1 MFQNLLLTMSLSGS
15 TIMILYLL
23 SYPISKRFFP
33 LAWRYQILKVAVI
46 FYLIPFSE
54 CKYYVA
60 GILKHLVPD
69 LWKKIYSTP
78 DFRAE
83 YSIIVYGETLL
94 FSSNVYKV
102 ISILIICGCI
112 AIIIFSKSIIQNRR
126 EKDMYLTGSGKP
138 INQDLEEIF
147 SEIKRELNIKQHVRL
162 ICSEYCLS
170 PMTCGI
176 LFPIVWFPI
185 YKEDVDKASY
195 QYMIRHELMHI
206 KHHDILI
213 KYLSLLVIALH
224 WFNPLSFLLYYEI
237 SCIGEMCCDSNVLE
251 GQAEDACKEY
261 GELLLQIATRKTTS
275 DRKSLFM
282 NMASTKNSKII
293 QRRIR
298 EMTTK
303 KRNKTIL
310 SIASTIVI
318 CMAGAITSFAYEA
331 PRTLTV
337 SSTSE
342 FSLDNKFLDEKGNSD
357 QIFSS
362 RYFIDKAGIIS
373 EITEQNSPERVLCKH
388 DYSIPGTLRNHKKNS
403 DGSCVVTDYDALQC
417 SICGSVKA
425 GEVTYVGTYTKCP
438 H

>member
-1 MFQNLLLTMSLSGS
+1 MSLSGS

>member
-1 MFQNLLLTMSLSGS
+1 M
-15 TIMILYLL
+15 
-23 SYPISKRFFP
+23 
-33 LAWRYQILKVAVI
+33 AWRYQILKIAII

-60 GILKHLVPD
+60 GILKHLIPD

-126 EKDMYLTGSGKP
+126 EKKIYLTGSGKS
-138 INQDLEEIF
+138 INQDLDEIF

-251 GQAEDACKEY
+251 GQGEDARKEY
-261 GELLLQIATRKTTS
+261 GELLLQIATRKTTNN
-275 DRKSLFM
+275 RKSLFM

-293 QRRIR
+293 KRRIR

-310 SIASTIVI
+310 SITSTIAI
-318 CMAGAITSFAYEA
+318 CMAGAITSFAYE
-331 PRTLTV
+331 PPKTLTV
-337 SSTSE
+337 SSASE
-342 FSLDNKFLDEKGNSD
+342 FSLDNKFLNEKGNSD
-357 QIFSS
+357 EIFST

-417 SICGSVKA
+417 SICGSVLA
-425 GEVTYVGTYTKCP
+425 NEVISTTTYTKCP

>member
-33 LAWRYQILKVAVI
+33 LAWRYQILKVAGI

-331 PRTLTV
+331 PKTLTV
-337 SSTSE
+337 NSPNDFSLESKFGKQRE
-342 FSLDNKFLDEKGNSD
+342 FSDETLFDG
-357 QIFSS
+357 
-362 RYFIDKAGIIS
+362 YFIDSTGNIS
-373 EITEQNSPERVLCKH
+373 EIEEPNSTERVLCKH
-388 DYSIPGTLRNHKKNS
+388 DYSIDGFYSTHAKNS
-403 DGSCVVTDYDALQC
+403 SGGCTVKEYNATQC
-417 SICGSVKA
+417 SICGSVK
-425 GEVTYVGTYTKCP
+425 VGSLDAVITYTKCP

>member
-1 MFQNLLLTMSLSGS
+1 M
-15 TIMILYLL
+15 
-23 SYPISKRFFP
+23 
-33 LAWRYQILKVAVI
+33 AWRYQILKVAVI

-126 EKDMYLTGSGKP
+126 EKNIYLTGSGKP

-331 PRTLTV
+331 PRTVTTNITTDL
-337 SSTSE
+337 SLDSE
-342 FSLDNKFLDEKGNSD
+342 FSEEKENSSKI
-357 QIFSS
+357 IFD
-362 RYFIDKAGIIS
+362 RYFIDSTGIIS
-373 EITEQNSPERVLCKH
+373 EIEELNSFNKALCKH
-388 DYSIPGTLRNHKKNS
+388 DYSIPGTFRNHKKNS
-403 DGSCVVTDYDALQC
+403 DGSCTVTNYDALKC
-417 SICGSVKA
+417 SLCGSVLVN
-425 GEVTYVGTYTKCP
+425 EVISTTTYTKCP

>member
-1 MFQNLLLTMSLSGS
+1 M
-15 TIMILYLL
+15 
-23 SYPISKRFFP
+23 
-33 LAWRYQILKVAVI
+33 AWRYQILKVAVI

>member
-1 MFQNLLLTMSLSGS
+1 MLQNVLLTMSLSGS

-23 SYPISKRFFP
+23 SSPISKRFFP
-33 LAWRYQILKVAVI
+33 LAWRYQILKIAII

-60 GILKHLVPD
+60 GILKHLIPD

-126 EKDMYLTGSGKP
+126 EKKIYLTGSGKS
-138 INQDLEEIF
+138 INQDLDEIF

-213 KYLSLLVIALH
+213 KYLTLLVIALH

-251 GQAEDACKEY
+251 GQGEDARKEY
-261 GELLLQIATRKTTS
+261 GELLLQIATRKTTNN
-275 DRKSLFM
+275 RKSLFM

-293 QRRIR
+293 KRRIR

-310 SIASTIVI
+310 SITSTIAI
-318 CMAGAITSFAYEA
+318 CMAGAITSFAYE
-331 PRTLTV
+331 PPKTLTV
-337 SSTSE
+337 SSASE
-342 FSLDNKFLDEKGNSD
+342 FSLDNKFLNEKGNSD
-357 QIFSS
+357 EIFST

-425 GEVTYVGTYTKCP
+425 GDVIYVGTYTKCP

>member
-1 MFQNLLLTMSLSGS
+1 MSLSGS

-303 KRNKTIL
+303 KNKTIL

>member
-1 MFQNLLLTMSLSGS
+1 M
-15 TIMILYLL
+15 
-23 SYPISKRFFP
+23 
-33 LAWRYQILKVAVI
+33 AWRYQILKVAVI

-69 LWKKIYSTP
+69 LWKKIYSTS

-126 EKDMYLTGSGKP
+126 EKNIYLTGSGKP

-185 YKEDVDKASY
+185 YKKDVDKASY

-331 PRTLTV
+331 PRTVTTNITTDL
-337 SSTSE
+337 SLDSE
-342 FSLDNKFLDEKGNSD
+342 FSEEKENSSKI
-357 QIFSS
+357 IFD
-362 RYFIDKAGIIS
+362 RYFIDSTGIIS
-373 EITEQNSPERVLCKH
+373 EIEELNSFNKALCKH
-388 DYSIPGTLRNHKKNS
+388 DYSIPGTFRNHKKNS
-403 DGSCVVTDYDALQC
+403 DGSCTVTNYDALKC
-417 SICGSVKA
+417 SLCGSVLVN
-425 GEVTYVGTYTKCP
+425 EVISTTTYTKCP

>member
-1 MFQNLLLTMSLSGS
+1 M
-15 TIMILYLL
+15 
-23 SYPISKRFFP
+23 
-33 LAWRYQILKVAVI
+33 AWRYQILKVAVI

-162 ICSEYCLS
+162 ICSEYCVS

-331 PRTLTV
+331 PRTVTTNITTDL
-337 SSTSE
+337 
-342 FSLDNKFLDEKGNSD
+342 SLDN
-357 QIFSS
+357 
-362 RYFIDKAGIIS
+362 
-373 EITEQNSPERVLCKH
+373 
-388 DYSIPGTLRNHKKNS
+388 
-403 DGSCVVTDYDALQC
+403 
-417 SICGSVKA
+417 
-425 GEVTYVGTYTKCP
+425 
-438 H
+438 

>member
-1 MFQNLLLTMSLSGS
+1 
-15 TIMILYLL
+15 
-23 SYPISKRFFP
+23 
-33 LAWRYQILKVAVI
+33 
-46 FYLIPFSE
+46 
-54 CKYYVA
+54 
-60 GILKHLVPD
+60 
-69 LWKKIYSTP
+69 
-78 DFRAE
+78 
-83 YSIIVYGETLL
+83 
-94 FSSNVYKV
+94 
-102 ISILIICGCI
+102 
-112 AIIIFSKSIIQNRR
+112 
-126 EKDMYLTGSGKP
+126 
-138 INQDLEEIF
+138 
-147 SEIKRELNIKQHVRL
+147 
-162 ICSEYCLS
+162 
-170 PMTCGI
+170 MTCGI

-303 KRNKTIL
+303 KRNKTVL

-331 PRTLTV
+331 PRTVTTNITTDL
-337 SSTSE
+337 SLDSE
-342 FSLDNKFLDEKGNSD
+342 FSEEKENSSKI
-357 QIFSS
+357 IFD
-362 RYFIDKAGIIS
+362 RYFIDSTGIIS
-373 EITEQNSPERVLCKH
+373 EIEELNSFNKALCKH
-388 DYSIPGTLRNHKKNS
+388 DYSIPGTFKNHKKNS
-403 DGSCVVTDYDALQC
+403 DGSCTVTNYDALKC
-417 SICGSVKA
+417 SLCGSVLVN
-425 GEVTYVGTYTKCP
+425 EVISTTTYTKCP

>member
-1 MFQNLLLTMSLSGS
+1 MSLSGS
-15 TIMILYLL
+15 TIVILYLL

-33 LAWRYQILKVAVI
+33 LAWRYQILKIAII

-60 GILKHLVPD
+60 GMLKHLIPD

-83 YSIIVYGETLL
+83 YSIIVYGERLL
-94 FSSNVYKV
+94 FSSNVYRV

-126 EKDMYLTGSGKP
+126 EKNIYLTGSGKS

-147 SEIKRELNIKQHVRL
+147 SEIKSELNIKQHVRL

-185 YKEDVDKASY
+185 YKEAVEKTPY

-206 KHHDILI
+206 KHNDILI

-237 SCIGEMCCDSNVLE
+237 SCIGEMYCDSNVLE
-251 GQAEDACKEY
+251 GQGEDACKEY
-261 GELLLQIATRKTTS
+261 GELLLQIATRKTTN

-282 NMASTKNSKII
+282 NMAGTKNSKII
-293 QRRIR
+293 KRRIR
-298 EMTTK
+298 EMTAK

-318 CMAGAITSFAYEA
+318 SMTGVITSFAYEG
-331 PRTLTV
+331 PKMVTV
-337 SSTSE
+337 NSTARYSFDNEFDVENENSE
-342 FSLDNKFLDEKGNSD
+342 KILFD
-357 QIFSS
+357 
-362 RYFIDKAGIIS
+362 RYFIDSVGIIS
-373 EITEQNSPERVLCKH
+373 EIKESNSSERVLCKH
-388 DYSIPGTLRNHKKNS
+388 DYSIPGILRNHTKNS
-403 DGSCVVTDYDALQC
+403 NGGCTVTEFDAMKC
-417 SICGSVKA
+417 SICGSILA
-425 GEVTYVGTYTKCP
+425 GDIISTTTYTKCP

>member
-1 MFQNLLLTMSLSGS
+1 MSLSGS

-23 SYPISKRFFP
+23 SSPISKRFFP
-33 LAWRYQILKVAVI
+33 LAWRYQILKIAII

-60 GILKHLVPD
+60 GILKHLIPD

-126 EKDMYLTGSGKP
+126 EKKIYLTGSGKS
-138 INQDLEEIF
+138 INQDLDEIF

-251 GQAEDACKEY
+251 GQGEDARKEY
-261 GELLLQIATRKTTS
+261 GELLLQIATRKTTNN
-275 DRKSLFM
+275 RKSLFM

-293 QRRIR
+293 KRRIR

-310 SIASTIVI
+310 SITSTIAI
-318 CMAGAITSFAYEA
+318 CMAGAITSFAYE
-331 PRTLTV
+331 PPKTLTV
-337 SSTSE
+337 SSASE
-342 FSLDNKFLDEKGNSD
+342 FSLDNKFLNEKGNSD
-357 QIFSS
+357 EIFST

-417 SICGSVKA
+417 SICGSVLA
-425 GEVTYVGTYTKCP
+425 NEVISTTTYTKCP

>member
-1 MFQNLLLTMSLSGS
+1 M
-15 TIMILYLL
+15 
-23 SYPISKRFFP
+23 
-33 LAWRYQILKVAVI
+33 AWRYQILKVAVI

-162 ICSEYCLS
+162 ICSEYCVS

-185 YKEDVDKASY
+185 YNEDVDKASY

-331 PRTLTV
+331 PRTVTTNITTDL
-337 SSTSE
+337 SLDSE
-342 FSLDNKFLDEKGNSD
+342 FSEEKENSSKI
-357 QIFSS
+357 IFD
-362 RYFIDKAGIIS
+362 RYFIDSTGIIS
-373 EITEQNSPERVLCKH
+373 EIEELNSFNKALCKH
-388 DYSIPGTLRNHKKNS
+388 DYSIPGTFRNHKKNS
-403 DGSCVVTDYDALQC
+403 DGSCTVTNYDALKC
-417 SICGSVKA
+417 SLCGSVLVN
-425 GEVTYVGTYTKCP
+425 EVISTTTYTKCP

>member
-1 MFQNLLLTMSLSGS
+1 M
-15 TIMILYLL
+15 
-23 SYPISKRFFP
+23 
-33 LAWRYQILKVAVI
+33 AWRYQILKIAII

-60 GILKHLVPD
+60 GILKHLIPD

-126 EKDMYLTGSGKP
+126 EKKIYLTGSGKS
-138 INQDLEEIF
+138 INQDLDEIF

-251 GQAEDACKEY
+251 GQGENARKEY
-261 GELLLQIATRKTTS
+261 GELLLQIATRKTTNN
-275 DRKSLFM
+275 RKSLFM

-293 QRRIR
+293 KRRIR

-331 PRTLTV
+331 PRTVTTNITTDL
-337 SSTSE
+337 
-342 FSLDNKFLDEKGNSD
+342 SLDNEFSEEKENSSKI
-357 QIFSS
+357 IFD
-362 RYFIDKAGIIS
+362 RYFIDSTGIIS
-373 EITEQNSPERVLCKH
+373 EIDELNSFNKALCKH
-388 DYSIPGTLRNHKKNS
+388 DYSIPGTLRNHKKDTN
-403 DGSCVVTDYDALQC
+403 GGCTITEYDALKC
-417 SICGSVKA
+417 SLCGSVLV
-425 GEVTYVGTYTKCP
+425 GDVTNVITYTKCI

>member
-126 EKDMYLTGSGKP
+126 EKNIYLTGSGKP

-185 YKEDVDKASY
+185 YKKDVDKASY
-195 QYMIRHELMHI
+195 QYMIRHELMYI

-331 PRTLTV
+331 PRTVTTNITTDL
-337 SSTSE
+337 SLDSE
-342 FSLDNKFLDEKGNSD
+342 FSEEKENSSKI
-357 QIFSS
+357 IFD
-362 RYFIDKAGIIS
+362 RYFIDSTGIIS
-373 EITEQNSPERVLCKH
+373 EIEELNSFNKALCKH
-388 DYSIPGTLRNHKKNS
+388 DYSIPGTFRNHKKNS
-403 DGSCVVTDYDALQC
+403 DGSCTVTNYDALKC
-417 SICGSVKA
+417 SLCGSVLVN
-425 GEVTYVGTYTKCP
+425 EVISTTTYTKCP

>member
-1 MFQNLLLTMSLSGS
+1 M
-15 TIMILYLL
+15 
-23 SYPISKRFFP
+23 
-33 LAWRYQILKVAVI
+33 AWRYQILKVAVI

-126 EKDMYLTGSGKP
+126 EKNIYLTGSGKP

-170 PMTCGI
+170 PMTCDI

-185 YKEDVDKASY
+185 YKKDVDKASY

-331 PRTLTV
+331 PRTVTTNITTDL
-337 SSTSE
+337 SLDSE
-342 FSLDNKFLDEKGNSD
+342 FSEEKENSSKI
-357 QIFSS
+357 IFD
-362 RYFIDKAGIIS
+362 RYFIDSTGIIS
-373 EITEQNSPERVLCKH
+373 EIEELNSFNKALCKH
-388 DYSIPGTLRNHKKNS
+388 DYSIPGTFRNHKKNS
-403 DGSCVVTDYDALQC
+403 DGSCTVTNYDALKC
-417 SICGSVKA
+417 SLCGSVLVN
-425 GEVTYVGTYTKCP
+425 EVISTTTYTKCP

>member
-1 MFQNLLLTMSLSGS
+1 MSLSGS

-357 QIFSS
+357 QLFSS

>member
-1 MFQNLLLTMSLSGS
+1 MSLSGS
-15 TIMILYLL
+15 TIVILYLL

-33 LAWRYQILKVAVI
+33 LAWRYQILKIAII

-60 GILKHLVPD
+60 GMLKHLIPD

-83 YSIIVYGETLL
+83 YSIIVYEKTML
-94 FSSNVYKV
+94 FSSKVYKI

-112 AIIIFSKSIIQNRR
+112 AIITFSKSIIQNHK
-126 EKDMYLTGSGKP
+126 EKNIYLNGSGNS
-138 INQDLEEIF
+138 ISQDLQDIF
-147 SEIKRELNIKQHVRL
+147 SEIKNELNIKQHVRL

-176 LFPIVWFPI
+176 LSPIVWFPI
-185 YKEDVDKASY
+185 YKEAVDKTPY
-195 QYMIRHELMHI
+195 QYMIKHELMHI
-206 KHHDILI
+206 KHNDILI

-251 GQAEDACKEY
+251 GQGEDARKEY
-261 GELLLQIATRKTTS
+261 GELLLQIATRKTTN

-282 NMASTKNSKII
+282 NMAGTKNSKII
-293 QRRIR
+293 KRRIR
-298 EMTTK
+298 EMTAK

-318 CMAGAITSFAYEA
+318 SMAGVITSFAYEA
-331 PRTLTV
+331 PKTLTV
-337 SSTSE
+337 SSASE
-342 FSLDNKFLDEKGNSD
+342 FSLDNKFLKEARDSD
-357 QIFSS
+357 TTFSGS
-362 RYFIDKAGIIS
+362 YFIDITGIIS
-373 EITEQNSPERVLCKH
+373 QIKESNSSEKVLCKH
-388 DYSIPGTLRNHKKNS
+388 DYSIPGTLRNHKKNA
-403 DGSCVVTDYDALQC
+403 DGSCVVRDYEAQQC
-417 SICGSVKA
+417 SLCGSVLA
-425 GEVTYVGTYTKCP
+425 GDLISTTTYVKCP

>member
-1 MFQNLLLTMSLSGS
+1 MLQNVLLTMSLSGS

-33 LAWRYQILKVAVI
+33 LAWRYQILKIAII

-60 GILKHLVPD
+60 GILKHLIPD

-126 EKDMYLTGSGKP
+126 EKKIYLTGSGKS
-138 INQDLEEIF
+138 INQDLDEIF

-251 GQAEDACKEY
+251 GQGENARKEY
-261 GELLLQIATRKTTS
+261 GELLLQIATRKTTNN
-275 DRKSLFM
+275 RKSLFM

-293 QRRIR
+293 KRRIR

-331 PRTLTV
+331 PRTVTTNITTDL
-337 SSTSE
+337 
-342 FSLDNKFLDEKGNSD
+342 SLDNEFSEEKENSSKI
-357 QIFSS
+357 IFD
-362 RYFIDKAGIIS
+362 RYFIDSTGIIS
-373 EITEQNSPERVLCKH
+373 EIDELNSFNKALCKH
-388 DYSIPGTLRNHKKNS
+388 DYSIPGTLRNHKKDTN
-403 DGSCVVTDYDALQC
+403 GGCTITEYDALKC
-417 SICGSVKA
+417 SLCGSVLV
-425 GEVTYVGTYTKCP
+425 GDVTNVITYTKCI

>member
-1 MFQNLLLTMSLSGS
+1 M
-15 TIMILYLL
+15 
-23 SYPISKRFFP
+23 
-33 LAWRYQILKVAVI
+33 AWRYQILKVAVI

-126 EKDMYLTGSGKP
+126 EKNIYLTGSGKP

-185 YKEDVDKASY
+185 YKKDVDKASY

-331 PRTLTV
+331 PRTVTTNITTDL
-337 SSTSE
+337 SLDSE
-342 FSLDNKFLDEKGNSD
+342 FSEEKENSSKI
-357 QIFSS
+357 IFD
-362 RYFIDKAGIIS
+362 RYFIDSTGIIS
-373 EITEQNSPERVLCKH
+373 EIEELNSFNKALCKH
-388 DYSIPGTLRNHKKNS
+388 DYSIPGTFRNHKKNS
-403 DGSCVVTDYDALQC
+403 DGSCTVTNYDALKC
-417 SICGSVKA
+417 SLCGSVLVN
-425 GEVTYVGTYTKCP
+425 EVISTTTYTKCP

>member
-1 MFQNLLLTMSLSGS
+1 MLQNVLLTMSLSGS

-33 LAWRYQILKVAVI
+33 LAWRYQILKIAVI

-60 GILKHLVPD
+60 GILKHLIPD
-69 LWKKIYSTP
+69 LWKKIYITP

-83 YSIIVYGETLL
+83 YSIIVYGETML

-102 ISILIICGCI
+102 ISILLICGCI

-126 EKDMYLTGSGKP
+126 EKDMYLTGSGKS

-237 SCIGEMCCDSNVLE
+237 SCTGEMCCDSNVLE
-251 GQAEDACKEY
+251 GQGKDARKEY
-261 GELLLQIATRKTTS
+261 GELLLQIATRKTTN

-282 NMASTKNSKII
+282 YMAGTKNSKII

-298 EMTTK
+298 EMTSK

-310 SIASTIVI
+310 SIASTIAI

-331 PRTLTV
+331 PRTVTTNIATDL
-337 SSTSE
+337 SLDSE
-342 FSLDNKFLDEKGNSD
+342 FLEEKENSSKV
-357 QIFSS
+357 IFD
-362 RYFIDKAGIIS
+362 RYFIDSAGIIS
-373 EITEQNSPERVLCKH
+373 EIEELNSFNKALCKH
-388 DYSIPGTLRNHKKNS
+388 DYSIPGTFRNHKKDAN
-403 DGSCVVTDYDALQC
+403 GGCTVTDYDALKC
-417 SICGSVKA
+417 SLCGSVLV
-425 GEVTYVGTYTKCP
+425 GEVTYVGTYVKCP

>member
-1 MFQNLLLTMSLSGS
+1 MSLSGS

-162 ICSEYCLS
+162 ICSEYCVS

-331 PRTLTV
+331 PRTVTTNITTDL
-337 SSTSE
+337 SLDSE
-342 FSLDNKFLDEKGNSD
+342 FSEEKENSSKI
-357 QIFSS
+357 IFD
-362 RYFIDKAGIIS
+362 RYFIDSTGIIS
-373 EITEQNSPERVLCKH
+373 EIEELNSFNKALCKH
-388 DYSIPGTLRNHKKNS
+388 DYSIPGTFRNHKKNS
-403 DGSCVVTDYDALQC
+403 DGSCTVTNYDALKC
-417 SICGSVKA
+417 SLCGSVLVN
-425 GEVTYVGTYTKCP
+425 EVISTTTYTKCP

>member
-1 MFQNLLLTMSLSGS
+1 MSLSGS

-438 H
+438 Y